1 MSGPKAPARSP
12 LRERDLAAPIYSYL
26 HANGYEV
33 RSEVGDCD
41 IAAEKG
47 GELLVIELKRSL
59 SIDLLL
65 QATQRQRAADSVYVA
80 IPWPAGGTATKR
92 FRQLSHLLRRLEL
105 GLIVVSTSPAAPRM
119 EVLFHPLP
127 VHRKRDSRKRKAIL
141 AEIAGRSAD
150 FNWAGSVRQ
159 PLVTAYRE
167 SSIFVACCL
176 ERYGPTKPARLRS
189 CGTGPKTLSILR
201 SNYYGW
207 FERVERGVYALS
219 AAGRAAL
226 TTYAQ
231 LAALYRRRLIAQ
243 ESRESDSERS
253 AVASGG

>member
-1 MSGPKAPARSP
+1 MSGSKGSARRP
-12 LRERDLAAPIYSYL
+12 LRERDLAAPIYRYL
-26 HANGYEV
+26 HANGFEV

-41 IAAEKG
+41 IAASKG
-47 GELLVIELKRSL
+47 GELVVIELKRSL

-80 IPWPAGGTATKR
+80 IPWPEKGTVTKR

-105 GLIVVSTSPAAPRM
+105 GLILVSASPTAPRM

-127 VHRKRDSRKRKAIL
+127 LQRRRDPRKRRAIL

-150 FNWAGSVRQ
+150 FNWAGSVHQ

-176 ERYGPTKPARLRS
+176 ERFGPSKPARLRS
-189 CGTGPKTLSILR
+189 CGTGPKTLSILQA
-201 SNYYGW
+201 NYYGW
-207 FERVERGVYALS
+207 FERVERGVYSLS
-219 AAGRAAL
+219 AAGRAGLA
-226 TTYAQ
+226 TYTQ
-231 LAALYRRRLIAQ
+231 LAALYRRRLAAQ
-243 ESRESDSERS
+243 ESPETDADRP
-253 AVASGG
+253 AAASG